1 MIATALARRLGS
13 FTSRHDKQLIFMSSI
28 FCSETE
34 RTFRTKEGIPMLSHY
49 QPTVLEEWVE
59 AKYQS
64 VGIFTPA
71 ELTIENIACAF
82 DIKVIM
88 LPGAKEEALWDDS
101 LAAIFLDADKPPL
114 ETREIFFHE
123 LCHPLLHH
131 GDQLGMSSNQRL
143 HQEEQAGHFQLYA
156 ALPFFM
162 IRALPLPQLELDI
175 IHLLATE
182 FTVTHDLARKRWEQI
197 HRRIYTG
204 ESHYQLVAEMR
215 NRYKKTSPTDW
226 SDETKALYDRAV
238 QRKLKQYRGMVI
250 R

>member
-1 MIATALARRLGS
+1 MLA
-13 FTSRHDKQLIFMSSI
+13 
-28 FCSETE
+28 
-34 RTFRTKEGIPMLSHY
+34 HY
-49 QPTVLEEWVE
+49 QPTVLEDWVE

-64 VGIFTPA
+64 VGILTPA
-71 ELTIENIACAF
+71 DLTIDNIANAF
-82 DIKVIM
+82 HIKVIL

-101 LAAIFLDADKPPL
+101 LAAIFLNADKPVL

-131 GDQLGMSSNQRL
+131 GDQLGMSSHQRL

-162 IRALPLPQLELDI
+162 IRSLTLPQLEQDI

-182 FTVTHDLARKRWEQI
+182 FAVTHELARRRWEQI
-197 HRRIYTG
+197 HRRNYSG
-204 ESHYQLVAEMR
+204 EAHYQLVAEIR
-215 NRYKKTSPTDW
+215 SRYKKSLPQDW
-226 SDETKALYDRAV
+226 SDETKALYERAI
-238 QRKLKQYRGMVI
+238 QRQQKHYRGMVI